1 MLVNVYDFD
10 KTIYRHD
17 SGVDFYFFSLKKH
30 PFKVL
35 KSTFKT
41 VPSLILYLF
50 KKRSTLDLKDTILYF
65 INEVDLKKLVNDFWD
80 THEKYINNWYKK
92 QKRKD
97 DVIVSANTDFLLKEI
112 CKRLGIKNMIATTY
126 DFKKKKHVGLHC
138 KNKNKITMFYE
149 KYPKYKMNKTYSD
162 SKHDIPLLEEGKEAY
177 VVKGEKLIKYYKGY
191 FK

>member
-50 KKRSTLDLKDTILYF
+50 KKRNTLDLKDNILYF

-162 SKHDIPLLEEGKEAY
+162 SKHDIPLLEEGKESY

>member
-10 KTIYRHD
+10 KTIYKHD
-17 SGVDFYFFSLKKH
+17 SGVDFYFFCLKKF
-30 PFKVL
+30 PIKVL
-35 KSTFKT
+35 KTTFKT
-41 VPSLILYLF
+41 VPTAILYLF
-50 KKRSTLDLKDTILYF
+50 KKRNTLELKDKIIYF
-65 INEVDLKKLVNDFWD
+65 INEIDLDVTVKEFWD
-80 THEKYINNWYKK
+80 THEKYITNWYKK

-97 DVIVSANTDFLLKEI
+97 DIIVSANTDFLLKEI
-112 CKRLGIKNMIATTY
+112 CSRLGVKMIATTY

-138 KNKNKITMFYE
+138 KNKNKITLFYE

>member
-17 SGVDFYFFSLKKH
+17 SGVDFYFYALKKH
-30 PFKVL
+30 PLLVL
-35 KSTFKT
+35 KATFKT
-41 VPSLILYLF
+41 VPIAVLYIF
-50 KKRSTLDLKDTILYF
+50 RKKSVLELKDSIIYF

-112 CKRLGIKNMIATTY
+112 CSRLGVKMIATTY

-138 KNKNKITMFYE
+138 KNKNKITLFYE

>member
-50 KKRSTLDLKDTILYF
+50 KKRNTLDLKDNILYF